1 MNFQKFVYPIAIA
14 MLSAACSDAAAP
26 ETPAVGHE
34 LIFEGYLA
42 STPELLAYDSSTSQP
57 RRLLS
62 PGVVVMDPQP
72 SPDGSKIAF
81 VVANYVDATGDI
93 FVMNR
98 DGTGVSQLTFDSE
111 LDDQPTWSPDGSRIV
126 FRSFR
131 TLASGNIWVMNAN
144 GSNQV
149 NITPDPL
156 PATIDSRR
164 PVWSPDGTRIAYA
177 SNESGTYD
185 IWTMKSDGS
194 DTRQLSTGEDLDT
207 EPAWSPNGQSIV
219 FRRSFNAGSS
229 DLFVVAAAG
238 GQPVQLAMP
247 GEQRMPVWTPDGGR
261 LVFVNHATLSSRPDI
276 YSMTPDGGDVRP
288 IVTDAVAGGSLNPA
302 FLKRSAN

>member
-42 STPELLAYDSSTSQP
+42 STPELLAYDPSTTQT
-57 RRLLS
+57 RRLLA

-219 FRRSFNAGSS
+219 FRRSFNAGTS

-276 YSMTPDGGDVRP
+276 YSMKSDGGDVRP

-302 FLKRSAN
+302 FLKRSEN